1 MIKRIVSVLV
11 LLGFAMG
18 VYAQEEQYKPMD
30 DPAEFKSMLK
40 ESITDISSIKSE
52 FSQDKVLDIFEE
64 TIESKG
70 VFYYQKEDKVRWEY
84 TSPIKYIIIL
94 NGSNIL
100 LQSENS
106 EKKYDLSSNK
116 FMEVVNELM
125 VGSIKGDIL
134 EKDGMFEKEY
144 FVNDDFYIARLLP
157 KDKKVEK
164 VLKQIEMFFNKNDL
178 SVDKLKFT
186 EYTGDYT
193 DIIFT
198 TRPSMRR
205 SQRKSLRSIRYIIL
219 VSCILHLVLF
229 PLLINAQEASPD
241 LNTFGYW
248 PSENFNSLQSVA
260 QMKILGKEFG
270 GFIVIKNSRNIPS
283 GSIILPNWD

>member
-1 MIKRIVSVLV
+1 MNKRIVSVIV

-134 EKDGMFEKEY
+134 EKDGMFEIEY
-144 FVNDDFYIARLLP
+144 FLNDDFYIARLLP
-157 KDKKVEK
+157 KDKNVEK

-198 TRPSMRR
+198 N
-205 SQRKSLRSIRYIIL
+205 K
-219 VSCILHLVLF
+219 
-229 PLLINAQEASPD
+229 
-241 LNTFGYW
+241 TFN
-248 PSENFNSLQSVA
+248 E
-260 QMKILGKEFG
+260 KIPEDIFT
-270 GFIVIKNSRNIPS
+270 I
-283 GSIILPNWD
+283 D